1 MLVQGRLFNA
11 DTLDIFS
18 FAKYDN
24 LVLEYGAQWYYF
36 HRVDLHSE
44 LKRLATEPTCCAQP
58 AKINLSSEVVDVDC
72 EAGTL
77 TLANGST
84 HQKDL
89 IVAADGVHVSLGYAC
104 FRLRF

>member
-1 MLVQGRLFNA
+1 
-11 DTLDIFS
+11 
-18 FAKYDN
+18 FAKYDY
-24 LVLEYGAQWYYF
+24 LVPKYGAQWYFF
-36 HRVDLHSE
+36 HRVDLHNE
-44 LKRLATEPTCCAQP
+44 LKRLATEPTCGAQA

-89 IVAADGVHVSLGYAC
+89 IVAADGVHVSPSRAC
-104 FRLRF
+104 TRCRILTPAPSSP